1 MGKYLN
7 VNIVKLLNAG
17 KKIGEYFLKIILG
30 SEKAFLS
37 VTKPWEAIKKIN
49 RYACKFFKPV

>member
-37 VTKPWEAIKKIN
+37 VTKP
-49 RYACKFFKPV
+49 